1 MTETILVIGAT
12 GYLGRHLV
20 SELHARGY
28 RITAL
33 ARNRERALGPGP
45 FGSPALAGLV
55 DEWVIGDVTNPA
67 ITDGI
72 CDDVDRVVSS
82 LGVTRQKSDPWDIDF
97 TANLAVLRDAERS
110 AVRSFGYVSVL
121 HSETG
126 TSLTMRAKTAFA
138 ETASRSRIP
147 TQIFK
152 PSGYFSDLTDLLTM
166 ARAGMSL
173 HLGTGETRLNPIHG
187 ADLAH
192 FIVDRVPDAPGQW
205 DVGGPDIL
213 TFRQVEELAFAA
225 VGKKP
230 HSVGVPAPVLRSAEW
245 IADRMSPRVGNL
257 TRFFSEGLV
266 TDAVGLPT
274 GTHRIADYF
283 REQAA
288 PASAD
293 SASDHH
299 GPPSAPRASG
309 ADPVG

>member
-28 RITAL
+28 RIKAL
-33 ARNRERALGPGP
+33 ARSRERALGPGP
-45 FGSPALAGLV
+45 FGSPALDGLV
-55 DEWVIGDVTNPA
+55 DDWVIGDVTDPTL
-67 ITDGI
+67 TDGI

-82 LGVTRQKSDPWDIDF
+82 LGVTRQKADPWDIDF
-97 TANLAVLRDAERS
+97 TANLAVLRDAERA

-121 HSETG
+121 HSESG
-126 TSLTMRAKTAFA
+126 TSMTMRAKTAFA
-138 ETASRSRIP
+138 ETAARSKVP
-147 TQIFK
+147 TQIIK

-166 ARAGMSL
+166 ARAGISL
-173 HLGTGETRLNPIHG
+173 RLGTGETRMNLIHG

-213 TFRQVEELAFAA
+213 TYRELEELAFAA

-230 HSVGVPAPVLRSAEW
+230 RSIGVPEPVLRSAEW
-245 IADRMSPRVGNL
+245 VADRVSPRIGNL

-274 GTHRIADYF
+274 GSHHIADYF
-283 REQAA
+283 RELAS
-288 PASAD
+288 PASHHSTSD
-293 SASDHH
+293 PHSAL
-299 GPPSAPRASG
+299 G
-309 ADPVG
+309 ANGAESVD